1 MKHKIVYKYCI
12 IGALVGYFVFHPMV
26 MLLSNFMATHYDLS
40 AVTAVE
46 KITYVIL
53 KSFSFAMLP
62 WSLSFAFLNG
72 VIGLYYG
79 TVEEAKLARE
89 ELIINL
95 QRALT
100 EVKTLSGLLPICS
113 WCKKIRDDEGYWQK
127 IEKYIR
133 DHTEADFTHGICN
146 DCAEKVYPEFYP
158 EFKKKKNNEKLS
170 SRSL

>member
-1 MKHKIVYKYCI
+1 MKHKYYYKYTI
-12 IGALVGYFVFHPMV
+12 IGALVGYFVFHQLV
-26 MLLSNFMATHYDLS
+26 MLLSNFMATHYDLG
-40 AVTAVE
+40 AATAVE
-46 KITYVIL
+46 RIISVIL

-62 WSLSFAFLNG
+62 WSLSFAFFNG

-79 TVEEAKLARE
+79 TVEEANRARE
-89 ELIINL
+89 ELIVNL
-95 QRALT
+95 QKALT

-146 DCAEKVYPEFYP
+146 DCAKEVYPEFYP
-158 EFKKKKNNEKLS
+158 EFKEKVNNK
-170 SRSL
+170 

>member
-1 MKHKIVYKYCI
+1 MKHKYYYKYTI

-26 MLLSNFMATHYDLS
+26 MLLSNFMATHNDLG

-46 KITYVIL
+46 SITSVIL

-62 WSLSFAFLNG
+62 WSLSFAFFNG

-95 QRALT
+95 QKALT

-146 DCAEKVYPEFYP
+146 DCAKKVYPEFYP
-158 EFKKKKNNEKLS
+158 ELKEKVNNK
-170 SRSL
+170 

>member
-12 IGALVGYFVFHPMV
+12 IGALVGYFVFHPLV
-26 MLLSNFMATHYDLS
+26 MLLSNFMATHYDLG
-40 AVTAVE
+40 AATAVE
-46 KITYVIL
+46 RIISVIL
-53 KSFSFAMLP
+53 KSFSTAMLP
-62 WSLSFAFLNG
+62 WSLSFAFFNG

-79 TVEEAKLARE
+79 TVKEAKLARE
-89 ELIINL
+89 QLIINL
-95 QRALT
+95 QKALT

-146 DCAEKVYPEFYP
+146 DCAKKVYPELYP
-158 EFKKKKNNEKLS
+158 GSKEKMNN
-170 SRSL
+170 